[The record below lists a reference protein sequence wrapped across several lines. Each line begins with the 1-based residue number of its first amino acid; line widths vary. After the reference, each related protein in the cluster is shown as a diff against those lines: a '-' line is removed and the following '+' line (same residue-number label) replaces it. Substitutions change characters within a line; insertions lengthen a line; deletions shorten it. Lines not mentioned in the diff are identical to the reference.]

1 MENASEIINN
11 LMAQEGFRRKR
22 DVAEY
27 FGVSPQAL
35 SLWIAKGEIPP
46 KHLLKLS
53 KNTIPDVPSNDQTSN
68 ESKTVIDYLM
78 KENVSLK
85 QEIEALRLHNKEL
98 KTPKAGGDLLDR
110 VVADSLLICGRVTDG
125 VITEVD
131 GKWKEIMGY
140 EDNQLVGRRYDREDL
155 IHPDELTRVRR
166 NQNKLRETES
176 IAESRYS
183 TIQRWKHGVTGNYVM
198 LSMIW
203 DVNVTENIA
212 IVICKAIDA
221 FVSMKNVKN

>member
-110 VVADSLLICGRVTDG
+110 VVADTLLICGRVTDG

-140 EDNQLVGRRYDREDL
+140 EDNQLVGRCYDREDL

-203 DVNVTENIA
+203 DVNVKENIA
-212 IVICKAIDA
+212 IVICKAIDT

>member
-1 MENASEIINN
+1 MESASVIINN

-53 KNTIPDVPSNDQTSN
+53 RNTIPDVPSNDQTSN

-221 FVSMKNVKN
+221 FISMKNVKN

>member
-1 MENASEIINN
+1 MESASVIINN

-98 KTPKAGGDLLDR
+98 KTPMTGGNLLDR

-221 FVSMKNVKN
+221 FISMKNIKN

>member
-1 MENASEIINN
+1 
-11 LMAQEGFRRKR
+11 MAQEGFRRKR